1 MKHGHYVAEKEQS
14 TWYKIRN
21 RGYSQ
26 MAGRE
31 DYSSVTAIGSP
42 SLDGIRAILWAR
54 KQMDETLT

>member
-1 MKHGHYVAEKEQS
+1 MVAKLKHGHYVAEKEQS

-31 DYSSVTAIGSP
+31 ELFEQDRHREPVPGWHLCDLACAEASG
-42 SLDGIRAILWAR
+42 
-54 KQMDETLT
+54 